1 MSGPRDFARVYRENS
16 ILTASPGQLVLMMFD
31 GASRSMAL
39 AHAAFERPK
48 ADLRRIEIINRELIK
63 AQAIFSELRG
73 SLNHEVGAE
82 FAKTMDGLYQYY
94 NRRLFEANMRKQLEP
109 LVEVENLFKT
119 VHEAWAEMLR
129 TQDVQGGERVLVSA

>member
-1 MSGPRDFARVYRENS
+1 MSGPRDYARVYRENS

-31 GASRSMAL
+31 GAARSMAI

-48 ADLRRIEIINRELIK
+48 TDLRRIEIINRELIK

-73 SLNHEVGAE
+73 SLNHEAGGE
-82 FAKTMDGLYQYY
+82 FARTMDRLYRYY
-94 NRRLFEANMRKQLEP
+94 NRRLLEANMRKQLEP
-109 LVEVENLFKT
+109 LAEVEELFKG

-129 TQDVQGGERVLVSA
+129 TQDVQKSAKDLISA